1 MLENKSK
8 QEKELERLIK
18 EHRELCKEVKQKKSE
33 YEFLNRELI
42 SLIAE
47 YKSRM
52 EEFEK
57 TFMSIA

>member
-1 MLENKSK
+1 MLENKNK
-8 QEKELERLIK
+8 KEKELERLIK
-18 EHRELCKEVKQKKSE
+18 EHRELCKEARQKKSE

-52 EEFEK
+52 QEFEK
-57 TFMSIA
+57 TFKSIA